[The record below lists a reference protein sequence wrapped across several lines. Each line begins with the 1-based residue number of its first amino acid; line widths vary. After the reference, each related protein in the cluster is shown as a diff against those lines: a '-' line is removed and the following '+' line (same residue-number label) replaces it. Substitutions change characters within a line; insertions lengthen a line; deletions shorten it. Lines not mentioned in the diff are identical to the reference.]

1 MPLTAHH
8 PDSPGTRV
16 HLTKRPRLLV
26 FSVDRH
32 TGSVQLL
39 PILWPN
45 MCLEHT
51 ATEVATEFQDAVTV
65 RRSENRAVVR
75 PLPLGAIN
83 VGAGGFLF
91 FSARSPLRK
100 LPSAPPPPPQSRPS
114 KLAAPET
121 FNAPEENDRGRAPC
135 PAPPFLHRASSPS
148 RHHREFSFSPV
159 MANSRSSY
167 ATGNSHLFLVDLS
180 AY

>member
-1 MPLTAHH
+1 MPLTAPH

-83 VGAGGFLF
+83 VGAGG
-91 FSARSPLRK
+91 SSSSPLVPHSENFHLRHRRRRNLALVTLPRRRRPQHTGGK
-100 LPSAPPPPPQSRPS
+100 RPRPRTVPSAAVPS
-114 KLAAPET
+114 SSFFPV
-121 FNAPEENDRGRAPC
+121 
-135 PAPPFLHRASSPS
+135 ASSP
-148 RHHREFSFSPV
+148 
-159 MANSRSSY
+159 
-167 ATGNSHLFLVDLS
+167 
-180 AY
+180 

>member
-1 MPLTAHH
+1 MSLTARY

-100 LPSAPPPPPQSRPS
+100 LPSAPPPPPQSRPRN
-114 KLAAPET
+114 LAAPET
-121 FNAPEENDRGRAPC
+121 SSTHRRKTTGAA
-135 PAPPFLHRASSPS
+135 HRAQ
-148 RHHREFSFSPV
+148 RRRSFIELLPRRVITVSF
-159 MANSRSSY
+159 
-167 ATGNSHLFLVDLS
+167 LFLRSWRTRGVHMPRETRICFL
-180 AY
+180 

>member
-83 VGAGGFLF
+83 MGAGIFLF
-91 FSARSPLRK
+91 FFLTSPTPRT
-100 LPSAPPPPPQSRPS
+100 PSAPPSSPQSRPS

-121 FNAPEENDRGRAPC
+121 FNASEGNDRGHAPC
-135 PAPPFLHRASSPS
+135 PAPPFLHWAPSSP
-148 RHHREFSFSPV
+148 RHTRKFFFLRPWPP
-159 MANSRSSY
+159 RPSSY
-167 ATGNSHLFLVDLS
+167 PRGTYACFFL
-180 AY
+180 

>member
-1 MPLTAHH
+1 M
-8 PDSPGTRV
+8 
-16 HLTKRPRLLV
+16 TKRPRLLV

-83 VGAGGFLF
+83 MGAGGFLF

-135 PAPPFLHRASSPS
+135 PAPPFLRWAPSPS
-148 RHHREFSFSPV
+148 RHHREFSFSPA